1 MAILNPVSPP
11 GRDSEKPS
19 RRAWMRRADLAV
31 AVCLA
36 TFCCVAAEAPQEHQ
50 VKAAFLLN
58 FTKFVDW
65 PPTAFA
71 DERSPLTICILG
83 DDPFGPTLDQI
94 VKGEEV
100 NGRSIAVERIRR
112 LPRPQ
117 SCQVLFIP
125 KTEKEVRRILSSVG
139 PGVLTVGDGESFLR
153 EGGMVAFV
161 VENRRVRF
169 DIRQSAAGTAKL
181 SISSKLLSVARL
193 VQK

>member
-1 MAILNPVSPP
+1 MAILSPVTRPAEDRKQP
-11 GRDSEKPS
+11 L
-19 RRAWMRRADLAV
+19 RRAPVRRLSLTW

-36 TFCCVAAEAPQEHQ
+36 GFCSPAAEQPREHE

-58 FTKFVDW
+58 FTKFVEW
-65 PPTAFA
+65 PSTAFA

-112 LPRPQ
+112 PPQPRA
-117 SCQVLFIP
+117 CQVLFIP
-125 KTEKEVRRILSSVG
+125 KTEKEVRRILNAVG
-139 PGVLTVGDGESFLR
+139 PGVLTVGEGDSFLR
-153 EGGMVAFV
+153 DGGMVAFV

-169 DIRQSAAGTAKL
+169 DIRHSAAGAAL
-181 SISSKLLSVARL
+181 LNVSSKLLSVARL
-193 VQK
+193 VEK